1 METITVLLTTP
12 EGETDLVA
20 VPVDAWE
27 AALAV
32 PKHRRTEFLLAQ
44 LHRAPQ
50 P

>member
-1 METITVLLTTP
+1 METVSVLLTTP

-27 AALAV
+27 ASLAV
-32 PKHRRTEFLLAQ
+32 DKHERAAFLLAQ